1 MHYFVYIITIDS
13 LVYQNDY
20 FVLIVSDYRLVL
32 ISISSVTILS
42 YLIFSQLKPHEWNWL
57 FNQILLYK

>member
-32 ISISSVTILS
+32 ISISSVTTDNHS
-42 YLIFSQLKPHEWNWL
+42 FL
-57 FNQILLYK
+57 FNFFTIEAS